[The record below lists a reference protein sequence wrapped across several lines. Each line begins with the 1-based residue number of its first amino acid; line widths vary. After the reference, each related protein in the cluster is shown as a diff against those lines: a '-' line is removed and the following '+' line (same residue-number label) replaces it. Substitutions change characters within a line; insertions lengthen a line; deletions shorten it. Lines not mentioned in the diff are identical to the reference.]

1 MLDIGANALKAGNE
15 LTLFLVVEDVLR
27 VEDRG
32 CFEGVGAS
40 SRVLLQCFIGEDS
53 IKLFA
58 ESHVV
63 DKTAVRGQSKVL
75 LKTFEFNRGQV
86 DSLGEQGA
94 SELLSR
100 EVALAE
106 DVVILEELRKTN
118 TVLLHDLFNL
128 GH

>member
-1 MLDIGANALKAGNE
+1 MLDIGANALKACNE
-15 LTLFLVVEDVLR
+15 LTLFLFIEDVLR

-32 CFEGVGAS
+32 RFEGVGTS

-63 DKTAVRGQSKVL
+63 DKTAVRGQGKVL
-75 LKTFEFNRGQV
+75 LETFELNRCQV

-94 SELLSR
+94 SELLSS

-106 DVVILEELRKTN
+106 DVVILEEL
-118 TVLLHDLFNL
+118 
-128 GH
+128 